1 MDDQDWT
8 VVTVKRSKR
17 TVGGGSHPHT
27 YNGSQIGPKV
37 IAARISGTAQA
48 LSVASNALEV
58 TEIGKQ
64 KTLTAE
70 SRQEIIQKRV
80 ALGKNQVQL
89 NQDCRFPVNT
99 IREFEAG
106 RLCPTVQQLNMLN
119 RVLRASLKYTAS

>member
-17 TVGGGSHPHT
+17 TVGGGSHPHS

-37 IAARISGTAQA
+37 ISARISGTAQA
-48 LSVASNALEV
+48 LSTASNTLEN

-64 KTLTAE
+64 KALTPE
-70 SRQEIIQKRV
+70 SRQMIIQKRV

-99 IREFEAG
+99 IREIEAG
-106 RLCPTVQQLNMLN
+106 RLCPTIQQVNMLN
-119 RVLRASLKYTAS
+119 RVLSANLKYAP

>member
-8 VVTVKRSKR
+8 IVTVKRSKR
-17 TVGGGSHPHT
+17 TVGGGSHPHS

-37 IAARISGTAQA
+37 ITARSSNGLAASQA
-48 LSVASNALEV
+48 AKKLEE
-58 TEIGKQ
+58 TEVGKV

-70 SRQEIIQKRV
+70 SRQEIVQKRV

-99 IREFEAG
+99 IRDIENG
-106 RLCPTVQQLNMLN
+106 KYCPNQGQLGTLN
-119 RVLRASLKYTAS
+119 RVLKASLKYDKST

>member
-27 YNGSQIGPKV
+27 CNGSLIGPKV
-37 IAARISGTAQA
+37 IAARVSGTVQA
-48 LSVASNALEV
+48 LNAASNKIEM
-58 TEIGKQ
+58 TEIGKL
-64 KTLTAE
+64 KALTTE

-106 RLCPTVQQLNMLN
+106 RLCPNTQQLNTLN
-119 RVLRASLKYTAS
+119 RVLHASLKYA